1 MTRSDLENLIEGIGL
16 DGGTVVPSLE
26 VSLCTRPSGL
36 SPGFLIFFMSY
47 NKILTTRI
55 TFREKIEEERRKR
68 NSTRL
73 EAQQC
78 VVSAFLQNW
87 RE

>member
-1 MTRSDLENLIEGIGL
+1 MTRSDLENLKEGIGL
-16 DGGTVVPSLE
+16 MAEHSYLRLKSRSARVLLDF
-26 VSLCTRPSGL
+26 RPDFSY
-36 SPGFLIFFMSY
+36 FMSY
-47 NKILTTRI
+47 KRVLTTRI